1 MRLQSRLAPQPL
13 LMAAGAVVAAKA
25 LLAMLPREARAPTG
39 IDAENAS
46 NKSAVAERFD
56 AWAAGT
62 GSPFDLLADE
72 ATWTIVGRSAA
83 SGTYPDRESFM
94 REVIRPFN
102 ARMRDPL
109 KPVVREIYSDR
120 DTVIVFFDARG
131 VALDGGEYNN
141 TYTWYLQM
149 RSGRAIS
156 ATAFFDSIEFDA
168 LWNRV
173 APPASTP
180 C

>member
-1 MRLQSRLAPQPL
+1 MKLPSKSIPQTQPQLAP
-13 LMAAGAVVAAKA
+13 ATDFGAVH
-25 LLAMLPREARAPTG
+25 ARAGTG
-39 IDAENAS
+39 AENAR
-46 NKSAVAERFD
+46 NRQAVAESFD

-62 GSPFDLLADE
+62 GGPFDLLADD

-83 SGTYPDRESFM
+83 AGIYPGREAFM

-102 ARMRDPL
+102 ARIREPL
-109 KPVVREIYSDR
+109 KPSVREIYMDR

-149 RSGRAIS
+149 RSGRIVS
-156 ATAFFDSIEFDA
+156 ATAFFDSIEFNA
-168 LWNRV
+168 LWHRV
-173 APPASTP
+173 APPAGAP
-180 C
+180 R